1 MSELTGA
8 IFDAKTGK
16 ALGTTEHTMSF
27 DSLNITMAGDDKPS
41 VETIRDVRVEFTES
55 YGDTSKS
62 VSVETFATFKEL
74 RKLLKELLGGD
85 AE

>member
-1 MSELTGA
+1 MTELTGT
-8 IFDAKTGK
+8 IFDAETGK

-27 DSLNITMAGDDKPS
+27 NSLNITMAGDDKPS
-41 VETIRDVRVEFTES
+41 IETIREVRVEFTES

-74 RKLLKELLGGD
+74 RKLLRELMEVD
-85 AE
+85 A

>member
-1 MSELTGA
+1 MSELMGTF
-8 IFDAKTGK
+8 FDAKTGN
-16 ALGTTEHTMSF
+16 ALGTNEHTMSF

-41 VETIRDVRVEFTES
+41 IETIREVRVEFTGS

-74 RKLLKELLGGD
+74 RKLLRELMEVD
-85 AE
+85 A